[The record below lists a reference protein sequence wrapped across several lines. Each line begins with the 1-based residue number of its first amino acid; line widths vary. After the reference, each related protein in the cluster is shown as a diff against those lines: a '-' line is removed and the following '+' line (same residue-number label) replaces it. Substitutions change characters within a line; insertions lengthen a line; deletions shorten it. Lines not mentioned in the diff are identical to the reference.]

1 MMMRI
6 QMNEKD
12 EVQAYDAELAE
23 VELDNVDE
31 DVELDEEDD
40 DDDDSDSEEN

>member
-1 MMMRI
+1 
-6 QMNEKD
+6 MNEKD

>member
-1 MMMRI
+1 MMRI
-6 QMNEKD
+6 PDDEKD

-40 DDDDSDSEEN
+40 DDDDSESEEN